1 MVHLDHSPC
10 GIYLEPSWGN
20 GEPYDPEGLP
30 REEWLFRFPTKV
42 EIQRTLRNQG
52 IFTMCFMLLPFSKTW
67 TITFSSK
74 INLSHQR
81 HFFLLVSGMHG
92 NGPCELCS
100 KYPLQWEDL
109 QKKQLKV
116 GSYTLYVDLDE
127 RGLIMRNIVS
137 KVSV

>member
-1 MVHLDHSPC
+1 
-10 GIYLEPSWGN
+10 
-20 GEPYDPEGLP
+20 
-30 REEWLFRFPTKV
+30 
-42 EIQRTLRNQG
+42 
-52 IFTMCFMLLPFSKTW
+52 MCFTLLPFSKTR
-67 TITFSSK
+67 TINSSSK

-81 HFFLLVSGMHG
+81 HFFLLVSGMDG
-92 NGPCELCS
+92 NGLCELCS
-100 KYPLQWEDL
+100 KDPLQWEDL